1 MPEREHANDEEPSV
15 HADEQRQEASEP
27 PKPGKYLIVGLGNP
41 GPEYA
46 AHRHNV
52 GFWTVNRLA
61 KLHSVELDA
70 GKNAWTGRGRLGD
83 AEVVLMKPR
92 TYVNRSGLAVAP
104 AMQREGIPIQDVI
117 VIYDELDLPEG
128 RIRLRRKGS
137 HGGYNGLKSIIE
149 ATGSSDFGRV
159 RIGIGR
165 PEVNGEPSWDPDVVI
180 RHVLAKP
187 TPEGKD
193 ALEAAVARACEAIEA
208 IVLQGWDRAM
218 NAYNAG

>member
-1 MPEREHANDEEPSV
+1 MAEDSPLQQSQAQVDQTPPEA
-15 HADEQRQEASEP
+15 EAP
-27 PKPGKYLIVGLGNP
+27 APRKYLIVGLGNP

-46 AHRHNV
+46 ANRHNV

-61 KLHSVELDA
+61 KLHGIAMDA
-70 GKNAWTGRGRLGD
+70 AKNASTGRGSIAGS
-83 AEVVLMKPR
+83 EVVLVKPR

-104 AMQREGIPIQDVI
+104 LMKREAIPIEDVI

-128 RIRLRRKGS
+128 RIRLRRKGG

-165 PEVNGEPSWDPDVVI
+165 PLVDGEPSWDPDFVV
-180 RHVLAKP
+180 RYVLANPPKS
-187 TPEGKD
+187 GKE
-193 ALEAAVARACEAIEA
+193 ALEAAVSRACEAVESVIRD
-208 IVLQGWDRAM
+208 GWDRAM